1 MQNNVMA
8 QSGIGLIVFGFLN
21 ALVLDTD
28 WWRAID
34 VYVYAIMFA
43 AAMLFIFSKFGS
55 KGLLLSIRIII
66 FIALLII
73 MGVLTITALAWISLL
88 FTDDAPLILFFG
100 YSSTWSTLLCC
111 VALIGFVV
119 LIWKQMCK
127 FHWDIG

>member
-1 MQNNVMA
+1 MKNNVMA
-8 QSGIGLIVFGFLN
+8 QSSIGFILFGFLN
-21 ALVLDTD
+21 DLVLDTD

-55 KGLLLSIRIII
+55 KGLLLTIRVII

-73 MGVLTITALAWISLL
+73 MGVLTMTALAWIFLL

-111 VALIGFVV
+111 VALIGLVV
-119 LIWKQMCK
+119 LIWKLMDK
-127 FHWDIG
+127 FNWDIR